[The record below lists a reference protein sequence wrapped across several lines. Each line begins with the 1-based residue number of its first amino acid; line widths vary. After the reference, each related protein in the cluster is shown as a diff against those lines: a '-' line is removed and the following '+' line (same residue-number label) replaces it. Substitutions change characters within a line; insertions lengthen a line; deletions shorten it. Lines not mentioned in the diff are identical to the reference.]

1 MYVAQALNR
10 LDRLIE
16 LMTLGSLLHSV
27 PFLDMLVEKVES
39 RFPDVGI
46 LGDFKV
52 FSKTLPETL
61 MLLVSTDPQLSLA
74 AAIALKAP

>member
-1 MYVAQALNR
+1 MSGTDSPAMYVAQALNR

-52 FSKTLPETL
+52 FSKRLCWRP
-61 MLLVSTDPQLSLA
+61 
-74 AAIALKAP
+74 